1 VTRRGFATPLL
12 LLAGS
17 LGVLP
22 RPAAALAKG
31 KTELDKLVSAARLF
45 PLVGEEPPPFTL
57 ARPDGRR
64 VGLVGCVQGT
74 RGWDESPTREL
85 IDYLLKAP
93 AR

>member
-1 VTRRGFATPLL
+1 MTRRRFATSLPLL

-17 LGVLP
+17 LGALA
-22 RPAAALAKG
+22 RPAADIYRVRSTPTAYLIG
-31 KTELDKLVSAARLF
+31 RDHKLV
-45 PLVGEEPPPFTL
+45 
-57 ARPDGRR
+57 GR
-64 VGLVGCVQGT
+64 VQGT